1 MKRSVQKKKTATQ
14 RRPTK
19 GSALPKRRAEKPRSA
34 MKAMQQRLGNR
45 ATQSLIGSSGAASKK
60 EGRQVAKKEP
70 EPETENQTANRSRV
84 ADTQAALPTT
94 AIENQVVATKPISA
108 QTVSTKSSESSFA
121 KFVHS
126 SATQIADKMGSI
138 GDRLGMDFQSDRR
151 EYLQEAPTLTAY
163 LPQDDVAVQALE
175 NAGPAEF
182 REMPGAEEVVLPPPE
197 KAESMTDAET
207 TVPAQPEGDNVGI
220 DPGTKPLF
228 RADGEADTSR
238 MGHVTN
244 SANQTANQAAQQV
257 AEEINANTSAGRI
270 IPVSVDRQE
279 RIEIAESST
288 TQPTEQSAEMFE
300 YFDTDVGSDIRAI
313 ADADFAP
320 LLNAALAEPR
330 NQVEAAAEQRDTECN
345 QAFMDAQAE
354 ADVATAQ
361 ARADQQQAIA
371 EGQAEVQAEKEKGV
385 AEQQEQLAQFNTE
398 VAHRYQ
404 SHQAEIAG
412 KITEEQGRANRTI
425 DKAKEEAE
433 QERKNAEEKAEYE
446 KREREKNRPKEKK
459 NLLGRIVSSVKRAVS
474 RWKDA
479 LVKAVKK
486 VFSEAKKV
494 VTRVLDTAKKVAVG
508 IINRLRDVVVGMIQ
522 TFASGLK
529 KLVAT
534 LLIAFPKLRA
544 KVNAAIDIVV
554 ENAVE
559 VISAIAKRLED
570 TVVALIDRVQSVVTK
585 IMDLFELVIVTQ
597 IQIVSAIL
605 NGEFL
610 DAAKILFL
618 AACKAVGIP
627 GEEFLSILSD
637 ARDAFMDIIKQPAR
651 FLKSLIHSVGQGM
664 NRFMSNFRQH
674 FVGGITGW
682 IFGAFAAGG
691 ITLPKTFTLKSVFNL
706 LLEIL
711 GFTYQYIRGKVVE
724 MVGERNVAVVED
736 VMEKVK
742 SLFTEGPGIIWEW
755 IKDKVAEVKQKII
768 DAVSEWLITQ
778 LIMKAANKLASMFT
792 PVGAFVQA
800 VLMMYNTIMFFI
812 ERIKEIFVWVK
823 SITSSFTRMAKGMVG
838 AAAEW
843 IEQAMANSIPLIIA
857 FLARL
862 VGLGDI
868 GDKIKSVVSKLRQP
882 IDKVIEFVVEKLI
895 AFGKKVW
902 GGIKSGAQ
910 QVANWWDAKEEFK
923 DTNGETHHLYYDS
936 QRRVVVASEP
946 TQLNENVFR
955 EIESNGTPKDK
966 VELIRA
972 SAKSLSDRAKNEKS
986 TQQSISGQESVIYSD
1001 HKKLAKHLDG
1011 VHLKNQRKADSSEII
1026 DFPPYIDLRRAI
1038 KDQGASRYLEAH
1050 HLLEKRFLFVIDVS
1064 DPDFIPSVP
1073 LIKSSKEV
1081 PPGYVGPVHRID
1093 PNSVTSLIRDLI
1105 PHGQEVAY
1113 SPTDVWIAHR
1123 EVYKKVGKPEWA
1135 NAIWIYFESEGVNK
1149 HALIPPYPKWIHL
1162 EKFAGDKIHL
1172 HVQKRKRKP
1181 IPITGRT
1188 NAVKPDEPQRALMG
1202 AADDSLRQIRR
1213 DSRII
1218 RFGKYIKIA
1227 FNLLDV
1233 VDGIVT
1239 GMESQAM
1246 AMSGLAGDGLLLRD
1260 EIREAKRLASK
1271 IKRLQVD
1278 YTKYSSSMNSL
1289 DYHFSKAS
1297 AYPLSA
1303 QNAAEENVLIQ
1314 ERLNEFWTRLANQI
1328 RAIDDVLAEINAKLE
1343 FIKENPSIPGDT
1355 LGITSVD
1362 TVRGQI
1368 TILSIDLPKLRGHLN
1383 GTKSNMRKI
1392 LKKIESDL
1400 EFLEAWRKAL
1410 TDRANSK

>member
-1 MKRSVQKKKTATQ
+1 MKRSVQKKKKATQ
-14 RRPTK
+14 RRPTR

-60 EGRQVAKKEP
+60 EGRQDAKKEP

-94 AIENQVVATKPISA
+94 AIENPVVASTPISA
-108 QTVSTKSSESSFA
+108 QTVSTKSTESFFV
-121 KFVHS
+121 KFLHS
-126 SATQIADKMGSI
+126 SATQIADQMGSI

-163 LPQDDVAVQALE
+163 LPQDDVTVQARE

-182 REMPGAEEVVLPPPE
+182 SEMPGAEEVVLPPPE

-220 DPGTKPLF
+220 DPGTKPQF

-244 SANQTANQAAQQV
+244 AANQTANQAAQQV
-257 AEEINANTSAGRI
+257 AEEIEANTSASRI

-279 RIEIAESST
+279 RIEIAESGT
-288 TQPTEQSAEMFE
+288 TQPTEQSAEMLE
-300 YFDTDVGSDIRAI
+300 YFDTDVGNDVRAI

-320 LLNAALAEPR
+320 LLNAVLAEPR
-330 NQVEAAAEQRDTECN
+330 NQVEAAAEQRDAERN
-345 QAFMDAQAE
+345 QAFADAQAE
-354 ADVATAQ
+354 ADVATDQ

-404 SHQAEIAG
+404 SHQAEVAG
-412 KITEEQGRANRTI
+412 KITEEQERANRTI

-433 QERKNAEEKAEYE
+433 QERKNAEEKAEHE

-529 KLVAT
+529 ILVVA

-544 KVNAAIDIVV
+544 KVNAAIDVVV

-559 VISAIAKRLED
+559 VVNAIAKRLED
-570 TVVALIDRVQSVVTK
+570 TVVVLIDRVQSVVTK

-597 IQIVSAIL
+597 IQIVGAIL

-664 NRFMSNFRQH
+664 SRFMSNFRQH

-691 ITLPKTFTLKSVFNL
+691 ITLPKTFTLKSVFSM
-706 LLEIL
+706 LLEIF

-736 VMEKVK
+736 VMAKVK

-755 IKDKVAEVKQKII
+755 IKDKMAEVKQKIV

-800 VLMMYNTIMFFI
+800 VLMMYNTMMFFI

-882 IDKVIEFVVEKLI
+882 IDKVIEFVVEKLV

-923 DTNGETHHLYYDS
+923 DEEGKQHHLYFELDEDGKS
-936 QRRVVVASEP
+936 ARLMVASDPMDFEEYLK
-946 TQLNENVFR
+946 QLR
-955 EIESNGTPKDK
+955 
-966 VELIRA
+966 
-972 SAKSLSDRAKNEKS
+972 
-986 TQQSISGQESVIYSD
+986 
-1001 HKKLAKHLDG
+1001 
-1011 VHLKNQRKADSSEII
+1011 DS
-1026 DFPPYIDLRRAI
+1026 
-1038 KDQGASRYLEAH
+1038 
-1050 HLLEKRFLFVIDVS
+1050 
-1064 DPDFIPSVP
+1064 
-1073 LIKSSKEV
+1073 
-1081 PPGYVGPVHRID
+1081 
-1093 PNSVTSLIRDLI
+1093 
-1105 PHGQEVAY
+1105 
-1113 SPTDVWIAHR
+1113 
-1123 EVYKKVGKPEWA
+1123 
-1135 NAIWIYFESEGVNK
+1135 
-1149 HALIPPYPKWIHL
+1149 
-1162 EKFAGDKIHL
+1162 
-1172 HVQKRKRKP
+1172 
-1181 IPITGRT
+1181 GRT
-1188 NAVKPDEPQRALMG
+1188 DEHNELEPCYAP
-1202 AADDSLRQIRR
+1202 
-1213 DSRII
+1213 
-1218 RFGKYIKIA
+1218 
-1227 FNLLDV
+1227 
-1233 VDGIVT
+1233 
-1239 GMESQAM
+1239 
-1246 AMSGLAGDGLLLRD
+1246 
-1260 EIREAKRLASK
+1260 IREAKATIKQGNKNEKRLDTVPTHVNRLAKKMDKSRQPSHK
-1271 IKRLQVD
+1271 EDPVLEWVHLVLDGAGLIPVLGVFPDAINAGIYLIEGDWEGVGFSAAGMIPIFGHGATVTKHGIKVTKEALEKVGKEGVETGIRYAKRMATNSVKHRFTLKEYDELIAFWETQIQEQLNPKKRQEYRKYIETLRDLQKGKPTKPHFRQTEMEMQYLYGQIGSSPNQPFTKTGSIARKKDGSLSRRPPKGSTVPDIHGSELMVEVKSDRLIHSNGNIDVNAILKMLQGGTRKRSLRKQIAQRVQITGHGRLQTVLLD
-1278 YTKYSSSMNSL
+1278 LRGQSPTDAQIEKITKIVA
-1289 DYHFSKAS
+1289 DD
-1297 AYPLSA
+1297 LS
-1303 QNAAEENVLIQ
+1303 QYLTSELG
-1314 ERLNEFWTRLANQI
+1314 NQI
-1328 RAIDDVLAEINAKLE
+1328 R
-1343 FIKENPSIPGDT
+1343 FP
-1355 LGITSVD
+1355 
-1362 TVRGQI
+1362 
-1368 TILSIDLPKLRGHLN
+1368 
-1383 GTKSNMRKI
+1383 
-1392 LKKIESDL
+1392 IEHVQVV
-1400 EFLEAWRKAL
+1400 F
-1410 TDRANSK
+1410 